1 MPSFIVPEESNYIPP
16 GVHRLEVVEAVD
28 KVSKSGNEMIE
39 IKLQSEAGGTIRDFL
54 VFSTKAAFKLRQFL
68 EAAGKKLQTGERINL
83 TSEQCME
90 LKPMWAI
97 IGPDEDRPQYMKVRK
112 YLKPDQVA
120 SAKAEFEA
128 ASKIPSDEGDE
139 IPF

>member
-1 MPSFIVPEESNYIPP
+1 MPSFTVPEENNYITA
-16 GVHRLEVVEAVD
+16 GIHRLEVVEAVD
-28 KVSKSGNEMIE
+28 KLSKAGNEMIE

-68 EAAGKKLQTGERINL
+68 EAAGKELQTGERINL
-83 TSEQCME
+83 TSDQCMD
-90 LKPMWAI
+90 LKPMWALVA
-97 IGPDEDRPQYMKVRK
+97 PDEENPQYMKIRK

-120 SAKAEFEA
+120 EA
-128 ASKIPSDEGDE
+128 QKPADEGDE